1 MDKDTLEKLQKTE
14 LEILKEIDAYCRK
27 WDIKYSIYAGT
38 MLGAV
43 RHGGFIP
50 WDDDVDIAMTRN
62 EYTKFCETI
71 KSHPMEGYSF
81 SNFEND
87 RYIQAC
93 HGKVGK
99 KGTLFIQEGDIEN
112 VGNHEVWVDIFPLD
126 KVSFDKEKAQRSQKI
141 ARELV
146 YLTRANG
153 KRTNDP
159 LNKKLFRLVVGF
171 IPRRYERMKKD
182 ADKLRL
188 YDRQITDNYEWSS
201 MSTLEN
207 IQKIR
212 FQRKMLEEYGELVFC
227 GYKFMS
233 FSDYDGMLTSLYGDY
248 MKLPPESDRICKH
261 SPVKIQF

>member
-1 MDKDTLEKLQKTE
+1 MDKNTLEKLQKTE
-14 LEILKEIDAYCRK
+14 LIILKEIDAYCRK

-126 KVSFDKEKAQRSQKI
+126 KISFDKEKAKKTMAI
-141 ARELV
+141 GNKLV

-153 KRTNDP
+153 KRKNDP
-159 LNKKLFRLVVGF
+159 LSKKIFRIVVGM
-171 IPRRYERMKKD
+171 IPRRHDRMKLC
-182 ADKLRL
+182 AEKLRL
-188 YDRQITDNYEWSS
+188 YDQQIREGYEWSS
-201 MSTLEN
+201 MSTLDN
-207 IQKIR
+207 IKRIR
-212 FQRKMLEEYGELVFC
+212 FPKEMLENYTEIEFC
-227 GYKFMS
+227 GCKFIS
-233 FSDYDGMLTSLYGDY
+233 FLDYEGMLSLLYGDY
-248 MKLPPESDRICKH
+248 MKLPPESERVCRH
-261 SPVKIQF
+261 SPVKVQL